1 MAAGQAPRHPTRLFV
16 VAKDPSVLGN
26 LVFNLNLKHLFSQKS
41 QFQPHPQPGDECQPP
56 PLLSLPDPLACF
68 IAHDYMAFAAS
79 PSGDIIAAIGAN
91 GRTQLYDG
99 AAVSPGPDMRSSM
112 NYPFLVPVGDHM
124 FIAISS
130 YPRFDV
136 HQGPRFEALHK
147 LRRPGGGGR
156 WAWTAVPE
164 PPGLARRDRAD
175 VTAYFVSGARV
186 YVSLRRQGTY
196 SYDTARRRWRTE
208 GAWELP
214 VLGRALLVPNFLGT
228 GRRLLFGFRYLD
240 VLPFNEGYPFCAVDM
255 DASPPVIVGSWPDA
269 ACFSEVWRAG
279 YNICSPVSQLNYF
292 GGGRFCISVTSHSTQ
307 PERARQG
314 VVSFMAVE
322 LTQDLQ
328 LLKRQ
333 YSCYLMPESSRCT
346 YADDGGGFVALA
358 PGKTWQIMVKSG
370 YKLLSDAN
378 FAAAPTDGKC
388 WKPPPGEL
396 IKFNVDVAFDAV
408 SMSGAAGVVCH
419 SDRGGKNIWHP
430 AVADPLHGEALAC
443 RECHCFTKDQGFEKL
458 LLLELECWC

>member
-1 MAAGQAPRHPTRLFV
+1 LFV

-41 QFQPHPQPGDECQPP
+41 KPQTGDDCPP
-56 PLLSLPDPLACF
+56 PLLSLPDPLASF
-68 IAHDYMAFAAS
+68 IAHDDCMAFAAS

-91 GRTQLYDG
+91 GRTHLYDG

-112 NYPFLVPVGDHM
+112 KYPFLVPVGDHM
-124 FIAISS
+124 FIAISAH
-130 YPRFDV
+130 PQFDV
-136 HQGPRFEALHK
+136 HQGPWFEALHH
-147 LRRPGGGGR
+147 LQRRR

-164 PPGLARRDRAD
+164 PPGLARAD

-186 YVSLRRQGTY
+186 HVSLRRQGTH
-196 SYDTARRRWRTE
+196 SYDAARRRWRAE

-214 VLGRALLVPNFLGT
+214 VLGRALLVPDFLGT

-240 VLPFNEGYPFCAVDM
+240 VLPFNEGYPLCAVDM
-255 DASPPVIVGSWPDA
+255 DASPPVVVASWPDA

-346 YADDGGGFVALA
+346 YADV
-358 PGKTWQIMVKSG
+358 I
-370 YKLLSDAN
+370 
-378 FAAAPTDGKC
+378 
-388 WKPPPGEL
+388 
-396 IKFNVDVAFDAV
+396 
-408 SMSGAAGVVCH
+408 
-419 SDRGGKNIWHP
+419 
-430 AVADPLHGEALAC
+430 
-443 RECHCFTKDQGFEKL
+443 
-458 LLLELECWC
+458 